1 MPLSKKIVRENGRID
16 LGLTCEGFYTKTK
29 KDRKRI
35 RVNETQ
41 ARKIL
46 LEEGYLA
53 GKVKEKQTLDNKA
66 GITETKFVFEDNTEV
81 APEPPAKTTE
91 LTQPPSKTTE
101 LTPQKENADTPTLQ
115 PKTRKRRG
123 RKTQE
128 NLEKTQ
134 KNLDNSGKDVIIRE
148 TITEE

>member
-1 MPLSKKIVRENGRID
+1 MPLNKKIVRENGRID
-16 LGLTCEGFYTKTK
+16 LGLSCEGFYIKTK

-53 GKVKEKQTLDNKA
+53 GKVKEKQTLDNKE
-66 GITETKFVFEDNTEV
+66 GITEVKFVFEDLEV
-81 APEPPAKTTE
+81 TTEPPVKTPE
-91 LTQPPSKTTE
+91 LIPQEGNPDT
-101 LTPQKENADTPTLQ
+101 LTSH
-115 PKTRKRRG
+115 PKTRKGRR

-134 KNLDNSGKDVIIRE
+134 KNLDNSGKDDIIKE